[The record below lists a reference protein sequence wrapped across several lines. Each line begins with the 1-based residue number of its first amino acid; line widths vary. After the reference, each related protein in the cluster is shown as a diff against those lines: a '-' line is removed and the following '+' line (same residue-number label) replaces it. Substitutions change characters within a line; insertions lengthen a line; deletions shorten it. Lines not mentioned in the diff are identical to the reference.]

1 MSTKNDPI
9 NTTITE
15 SNALVK
21 KYDAHNPR
29 SGEVSALLRARPDG
43 QAMYET
49 VQRSEVGLHAA
60 KKTRDE
66 AYAAYLASRSSKDQ
80 LERTI
85 VAMARAADT
94 VEKALGGKGFADVFT
109 ADDNDPASIAARI
122 AGDMKAVPFVGQG
135 FEQGLLALRDQLI
148 ARESAHQEI
157 ATAFVSATRDFG
169 GAYYQAASIVAQAK
183 AFLVVAGVKVNDRK
197 VTKKKKSEKKEEEL
211 PVPAPTPMP
220 MAA

>member
-1 MSTKNDPI
+1 
-9 NTTITE
+9 
-15 SNALVK
+15 
-21 KYDAHNPR
+21 
-29 SGEVSALLRARPDG
+29 
-43 QAMYET
+43 MYET

-94 VEKALGGKGFADVFT
+94 VEKALGGKGFAD
-109 ADDNDPASIAARI
+109 PASIAARI

-157 ATAFVSATRDFG
+157 ANAFVSATRDFG

-183 AFLVVAGVKVNDRK
+183 AFLVVAGVKVFDRK
-197 VTKKKKSEKKEEEL
+197 VTRKKKTEKKEEEL

-220 MAA
+220 IAA